1 MSAFV
6 GLPPSLMVAI
16 LAPGVIAL
24 PLVPT
29 LASTSSSK
37 AWLAAAVLLALCAA
51 VAGGVWK
58 SQNKDA
64 DLLDEWGSYKETM
77 LLLITVGVSLCVG
90 AAAFA
95 AFSLRSSSYQ
105 SMGMSAA
112 GIALLVAG
120 SMAMSGAIATSGMKR
135 VSLPGF

>member
-1 MSAFV
+1 MSYFV

-29 LASTSSSK
+29 LASTGSQKVWIS
-37 AWLAAAVLLALCAA
+37 AAILLALCAV
-51 VAGGVWK
+51 VAGGVWQY
-58 SQNKDA
+58 QNKNA

-77 LLLITVGVSLCVG
+77 LLLITAGGSLCVG

-95 AFSLRSSSYQ
+95 AFTNR
-105 SMGMSAA
+105 G
-112 GIALLVAG
+112 
-120 SMAMSGAIATSGMKR
+120 
-135 VSLPGF
+135 